1 MLSLKD
7 IYEELHSLGVVG
19 SGRSFG
25 NFINR
30 GQSYLS
36 SSLSR
41 HRRPSA
47 EVLLALVQ
55 GINDCLD
62 ATIEAAALSKS
73 DGDRSEYEHGIKG
86 LKVLESRIWG
96 EIWRRADGR
105 SGYSAASNR

>member
-7 IYEELHSLGVVG
+7 IYDELNLLGVVK

-25 NFINR
+25 DFANR

-41 HRRPSA
+41 CRRPSA
-47 EVLLALVQ
+47 EVLLALIQ
-55 GINDCLD
+55 NINDCLD

-73 DGDRSEYEHGIKG
+73 DEDRGEYEHGIEG
-86 LKVLESRIWG
+86 LKVLETRIWG
-96 EIWRRADGR
+96 EIWQRAGSR
-105 SGYSAASNR
+105 SGYSASNR